1 MSNENMI
8 RNSKGLFIKILIPLL
23 IVITITVIWIVKN
36 STEKKIISQNNDT
49 IQFSLNVTES
59 LDLDELKAH
68 GLPILINFGVDYCPN
83 CKKMAPDLEELNKEL
98 QGKAI
103 ILFVDIGKNQSLAS
117 GYPIRVIPTQLLI
130 TNDGKPYIPSGSL
143 NAGIQMYSSQE
154 TDEHVLTTHEG
165 VVDKKTM
172 LTMLKEMGME
182 E

>member
-1 MSNENMI
+1 M
-8 RNSKGLFIKILIPLL
+8 G
-23 IVITITVIWIVKN
+23 T
-36 STEKKIISQNNDT
+36 
-49 IQFSLNVTES
+49 
-59 LDLDELKAH
+59 
-68 GLPILINFGVDYCPN
+68 N

-103 ILFVDIGKNQSLAS
+103 ILFVDIGKNQSFAS

-130 TNDGKPYIPSGSL
+130 TNDGKPYIPSDSL
-143 NAGIQMYSSQE
+143 SAGIQMYSSQE

-165 VVDKKTM
+165 VLDKKTM

>member
-1 MSNENMI
+1 MSNKNMI

-23 IVITITVIWIVKN
+23 IVIGITVIWIMKT
-36 STEKKIISQNNDT
+36 STDEKTIPQNNDA
-49 IQFSLNVTES
+49 IQFPLNVTEP
-59 LDLDELKAH
+59 LDLDELKSH

-83 CKKMAPDLEELNKEL
+83 CKKMAPDLDELNNEL

-103 ILFVDIGKNQSLAS
+103 ILFVDIGKNQSFAS
-117 GYPIRVIPTQLLI
+117 GYPIRLIPTQLLI
-130 TNDGKPYIPSGSL
+130 TNDGKPYVPSDSL
-143 NAGIQMYSSQE
+143 SVGIQMYSSQE

-165 VVDKKTM
+165 LLDKKTM